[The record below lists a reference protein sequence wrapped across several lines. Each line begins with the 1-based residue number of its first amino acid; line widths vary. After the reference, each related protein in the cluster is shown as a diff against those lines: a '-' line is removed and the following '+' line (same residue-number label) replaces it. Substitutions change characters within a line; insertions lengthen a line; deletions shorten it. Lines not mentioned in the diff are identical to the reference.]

1 MSKFATGKVTVWEFV
16 TGGREDF
23 MLNGWYPDTV
33 RQAVREGRDARGK
46 VIQSDAS
53 PPDARHRQTF
63 VRRRTAAHARA
74 LGWLAWSLGQH
85 EVVLVGHNPFPP
97 VSGPR

>member
-63 VRRRTAAHARA
+63 MPSVRGDWACGVGLRLARGRSEG
-74 LGWLAWSLGQH
+74 LRG
-85 EVVLVGHNPFPP
+85 
-97 VSGPR
+97 VSVNTR

>member
-33 RQAVREGRDARGK
+33 RQAVKEGRDARGK
-46 VIQSDAS
+46 VI
-53 PPDARHRQTF
+53 
-63 VRRRTAAHARA
+63 
-74 LGWLAWSLGQH
+74 
-85 EVVLVGHNPFPP
+85 
-97 VSGPR
+97 